1 MIGLCVMN
9 CMHELLFIHYIT
21 AAPIKLAQSG
31 ASETVTMN
39 SNLTLT
45 VDVSADPEPD
55 AVWLLNGGDLAN
67 TYYATV
73 K

>member
-1 MIGLCVMN
+1 MIGLNILN
-9 CMHELLFIHYIT
+9 CMHELLFIHFIT

-31 ASETVTMN
+31 ASATVTTN

-45 VDVSADPEPD
+45 VDVSADPKPD
-55 AVWLLNGGDLAN
+55 AVWLLNGGDLA
-67 TYYATV
+67 ATSIASV